1 MIILS
6 QDGETLIDTKTVW
19 YYRDEEKDDE
29 YKICCSCD
37 CGTGGISTIGQY
49 ASKERCLVLIEEI
62 ADMQIHY
69 PTTININGYNKKTY
83 KMPKE

>member
-49 ASKERCLVLIEEI
+49 ASKARCLAVIEEI
-62 ADMQIHY
+62 YNNNY
-69 PTTININGYNKKTY
+69 PGYYSDGDSTRPY